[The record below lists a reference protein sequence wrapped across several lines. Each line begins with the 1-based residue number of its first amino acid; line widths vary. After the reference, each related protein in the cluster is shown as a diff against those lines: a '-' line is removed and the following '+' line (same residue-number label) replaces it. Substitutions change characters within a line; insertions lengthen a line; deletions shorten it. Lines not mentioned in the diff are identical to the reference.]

1 MAENDGNILSEIS
14 SILGSMG
21 TGQPQGSQTTWPV
34 RFVNAPGTNVPVIG
48 YTGPGLVGFSNNVE
62 EDNYQITDGLIRD
75 VYSSLM
81 GDTRANTLAILK
93 QKGFYGNRPIG
104 VPENDLRAVQQW
116 LEESNLAGVTKE
128 RYLQEMLK
136 NRPDYGGTGG
146 GAPRRYRVSNP
157 EDLKAVFKQVSQQTI
172 GRDFTDDE
180 AMRAVQAYQQQE
192 IAAQQA
198 AYGGGTSTQVMGADV
213 FAQQFAQQVAPTEAN
228 GYKFLGYMNRL
239 FNAAGGR

>member
-1 MAENDGNILSEIS
+1 MAQDDGNILTEIS

-21 TGQPQGSQTTWPV
+21 TGQPQGSQTVWPV

-62 EDNYQITDGLIRD
+62 EDNYQVTDGLIRD

-81 GDTRANTLAILK
+81 GDSRANTLAILK

-104 VPENDLRAVQQW
+104 VPENDLEAIQQW

-157 EDLKAVFKQVSQQTI
+157 DDLKAVFKRVAQETI
-172 GRDFTDDE
+172 GRDFSDDE
-180 AMRAVQAYQQQE
+180 AMRAVQSYQQQE
-192 IAAQQA
+192 IAAQNA
-198 AYGGGTSTQVMGADV
+198 LYAGGTATEVMGADV

-228 GYKFLGYMNRL
+228 GYKFLDSINMIFR
-239 FNAAGGR
+239 ATGGR

>member
-1 MAENDGNILSEIS
+1 MAEQNIINEINT
-14 SILGSMG
+14 ITGG
-21 TGQPQGSQTTWPV
+21 VPTGQPQGSQTVWPV

-48 YTGPGLVGFSNNVE
+48 YTGPGLVGLSNNVE
-62 EDNYQITDGLIRD
+62 ENNYQITDGLIRD

-104 VPENDLRAVQQW
+104 IPENDLRAIQQW

-157 EDLKAVFKQVSQQTI
+157 DDLKAVFKRVAQETI
-172 GRDFTDDE
+172 GRDFSDDE
-180 AMRAVQAYQQQE
+180 AMRAVQSYQQQE
-192 IAAQQA
+192 IAAQNA
-198 AYGGGTSTQVMGADV
+198 LYAGGTATEVMAADV
-213 FAQQFAQQVAPTEAN
+213 FGQQFAEQVAPTEAN
-228 GYKFLGYMNRL
+228 GYKFLGYMNRI

>member
-1 MAENDGNILSEIS
+1 MAEEDDILAAIQAIS
-14 SILGSMG
+14 AGMASS
-21 TGQPQGSQTTWPV
+21 QPQGSQTVWPV

-62 EDNYQITDGLIRD
+62 EPNYQITEGLIRD

-81 GDTRANTLAILK
+81 GDERANTLALLK

-104 VPENDLRAVQQW
+104 VPENDLNAIAQW
-116 LEESNLAGVTKE
+116 LEESNLAGLTKE
-128 RYLQEMLK
+128 RYRDQMLK

-172 GRDFTDDE
+172 GRNFTDDE

-213 FAQQFAQQVAPTEAN
+213 FAQQFAEQVAPTEAN
-228 GYKFLGYMNRL
+228 GYKFLDSINMIFR
-239 FNAAGGR
+239 ATGGR

>member
-1 MAENDGNILSEIS
+1 MAEENIINEINT
-14 SILGSMG
+14 ITGG
-21 TGQPQGSQTTWPV
+21 VPTGQPQGGQTVWPV

-62 EDNYQITDGLIRD
+62 EPNYQITDGLIRD
-75 VYSSLM
+75 VYSSMM
-81 GDTRANTLAILK
+81 GEERANTLAALK
-93 QKGFYGNRPIG
+93 QKGFYGNRPVGI
-104 VPENDLRAVQQW
+104 PENDLNAIAQW

-136 NRPDYGGTGG
+136 NRPDYGGSGG

-157 EDLKAVFKQVSQQTI
+157 DDLKAVFKRVAQETI
-172 GRDFTDDE
+172 GRDFSDDE
-180 AMRAVQAYQQQE
+180 AMRAVQSYQQQE
-192 IAAQQA
+192 IAAQNA
-198 AYGGGTSTQVMGADV
+198 LYAGGTATEVMGADV